1 MHPLTFRFQL
11 VLRFPFPIFSLAL
24 ALELEGVSELTG
36 TASNFD
42 LVGTSPQLTQLGVR
56 CTQTLFVFRLI
67 ARVNLDL
74 EV

>member
-1 MHPLTFRFQL
+1 MHPLIFRFQL
-11 VLRFPFPIFSLAL
+11 VLRFPFPIFSL
-24 ALELEGVSELTG
+24 ELDGVFELTG
-36 TASNFD
+36 TATDFG